1 MLTIKE
7 TQLGRSYEVTK
18 DSDPDKKVVL
28 DFINASTPGI
38 LTNEALLFVLIMRLR
53 SLDQELP
60 CDENKQAIE
69 LLVQTTEVLV
79 AREKRMNMPATQA
92 IGIAEVSSTTREQE
106 LMQQLFGLE
115 ARAASAAGIKTYFPQ
130 NTQQPALENGLV
142 AQLGRARALL
152 TEVHALGSD
161 EVKQLIEKRTGPWM
175 VWGVNQQ
182 EPVR

>member
-69 LLVQTTEVLV
+69 LLVQTTEALV
-79 AREKRMNMPATQA
+79 AREKRMKAAFGQPVS
-92 IGIAEVSSTTREQE
+92 IAEVSSAPTKTSQSESP
-106 LMQQLFGLE
+106 LVGGLLGQL
-115 ARAASAAGIKTYFPQ
+115 Q
-130 NTQQPALENGLV
+130 N
-142 AQLGRARALL
+142 ARALL
-152 TEVHALGSD
+152 TEVHALGSA
-161 EVKQLIEKRTGPWM
+161 EIKQLIEKRTGPWL
-175 VWGVNQQ
+175 VWGVDRH
-182 EPVR
+182 ERPGHDEVVL